1 MFDCK
6 RRCYIFTGYL
16 FTGSAK
22 RSSETT
28 CPGPGACGH
37 PRLAVQVQ
45 QEVWRHSRPA
55 QSRVQKFL
63 HSNGL
68 THGLP
73 HRPWIVGTQKFSV
86 AARYL
91 FDRRQI
97 LSTYTC
103 SGHMP
108 GSGY

>member
-73 HRPWIVGTQKFSV
+73 HRPWIVGTQKWLVVDVISMYYG
-86 AARYL
+86 RL
-91 FDRRQI
+91 R
-97 LSTYTC
+97 
-103 SGHMP
+103 
-108 GSGY
+108 